1 MKLLLKLVFLCIV
14 IILTFGCA
22 RNYYNIPREDY
33 KKQVR
38 NIGIAPIFVDADSD
52 IRHPDKEPLVTL
64 VKDAN
69 RKNEKELIALLK
81 DTGVYFTV
89 KLIEGD
95 PDQLFSNLFFRRE
108 RRDDAG
114 VIYNKYFFKGEELR
128 DLITK
133 NQLDAVMVLVV
144 SGLTRKDTVHSR
156 NLLTYLESDY
166 NYLVISAQVLN
177 ADGNILW
184 EFPNF
189 RERLNSFP
197 PLLALQYPDFDEA
210 DANVT
215 DKVDVKFKTI
225 PGITRAF
232 AKSDDSSVQKDAKV
246 SKLYAAIFDNMIS
259 LLKPEWTL
267 FGDNGKE
274 EKPATF
280 KPEASQPMPK

>member
-1 MKLLLKLVFLCIV
+1 MKSLLKLVSLCIV
-14 IILTFGCA
+14 TVLTFGCA

-69 RKNEKELIALLK
+69 RKNEKELVALLK
-81 DTGVYFTV
+81 NTGAYFNV
-89 KLIEGD
+89 QLLEGD
-95 PDQLFSNLFFRRE
+95 ADQLFSSLFFRRE

-114 VIYNKYFFKGEELR
+114 VVYNKYFFKGEELR

-133 NQLDAVMVLVV
+133 NRLDAVMVVVV

-166 NYLVISAQVLN
+166 NYLIISAQILN

-215 DKVDVKFKTI
+215 DKVEVKFKTI

-232 AKSDDSSVQKDAKV
+232 AKSDDSSVQKDAKA
-246 SKLYAAIFDNMIS
+246 SKLYAAVFDSMIS

-267 FGDNGKE
+267 FGDKDKG
-274 EKPATF
+274 EKPATN
-280 KPEASQPMPK
+280 